1 MNQTA
6 TPPIALPQEL
16 VDLLER
22 QRARVRRRWLVHG
35 LGIVLGLPL
44 AACLFF
50 FALDHVLRLPLA
62 IRLLH
67 TAAIAGLLGWTA
79 WRFVKYP
86 LSRSLSQQDTAILLE
101 ARFPELHQRLVSAV
115 QLGGTA
121 TDGLRNQSQQMVRVL
136 LDETMAAAK
145 ALPLHELF
153 APARTLR
160 VWAGAAA
167 VLLAATAGAVLQ
179 PATASA
185 FVLRHLGMSVSYP
198 RATNLQVELPPSGPD
213 LHRVDDAASTT
224 ITMPAG
230 GDLHVSVL
238 AQGVVPEGVEL
249 MVTGQDGDERS
260 IGTTPRP
267 GGRFR
272 HVFRRVTGSFTF
284 HARGGDDEQGDRVV
298 EVRTIH
304 PPAVATIEARLTPP
318 AYTGQDPVV
327 QKGGAVEALV
337 GTTVE
342 LQVTATA
349 PVRSATAVFLEGGRR
364 LELQPAAVADDSG
377 TSPTFTGRFVVETP
391 DRYQVEL
398 LGDNGLRN
406 PDPGSYP
413 VAALQ
418 DYSPVGRWLQP
429 DDEGSAVLLPTATLC
444 VRYAAKDDF
453 GLAKAELLVELPGG
467 REQRIALLQ
476 PVAAGTRA
484 PLEAAGLRLL
494 RLTDLLGE
502 ARSAQEGLALQVLLE
517 DNKAPAANATQLP
530 RRSIQVVDAAQ
541 LAAAIARHFR
551 SLREEVTQA
560 LEIQEDRRARIAEL
574 QQDNPSP
581 SQTVAQA
588 LTAVEVGQGRVQT
601 AADRSHRQLMRAFDM
616 HLWNGLETSNH
627 APKVVELYTS
637 WHEARPEAPANDPA
651 FHRELAR
658 QRREG
663 TIGALELVLDPIL
676 GMVLLADSLATDLG
690 PRAARLLA
698 EAQVAQDA
706 AGLRQALDGIAA
718 VQDQAITALTQLRDR
733 LEEWN
738 DYQDLIQEARA
749 LRDRQRDVQLRTEE
763 LKGRK

>member
-1 MNQTA
+1 MNETA

-22 QRARVRRRWLVHG
+22 QRARVRRRWVVHG
-35 LGIVLGLPL
+35 LGIVLGLPV

-50 FALDHVLRLPLA
+50 YALDHVLRLPLG

-67 TAAIAGLLGWTA
+67 TAAMVSLTCWSA
-79 WRFVKYP
+79 WRFLQYP
-86 LSRSLSQQDTAILLE
+86 MSRALSQQDTAILLE

-115 QLGGTA
+115 QLGSTTA
-121 TDGLRNQSQQMVRVL
+121 EGLRNQSQQMVRAL
-136 LDETMAAAK
+136 LDETMAAAR

-160 VWAGAAA
+160 VWAGATVVLVAA
-167 VLLAATAGAVLQ
+167 SSGVVLEPAV
-179 PATASA
+179 ARA
-185 FVLRHLGMSVSYP
+185 FLLRHLGMAASYP
-198 RATNLQVELPPSGPD
+198 RATNLQLELPPSGPD
-213 LHRVDDAASTT
+213 LHRVDGTDTTT

-238 AQGVVPEGVEL
+238 AQGVVPEGVDL
-249 MVTGQDGDERS
+249 MVTGADGDERS
-260 IGTTPRP
+260 IGTTARP

-272 HVFRRVTGSFTF
+272 HVFRRVSGSFTF

-304 PPAVATIEARLTPP
+304 PPAVATIEAGLTPP
-318 AYTGQDPVV
+318 AYTGQGRLV

-337 GTTVE
+337 GTSVD

-349 PVRSATAVFLEGGRR
+349 PVRSANLVFLEGGRR
-364 LELQPAAVADDSG
+364 LELQPAAVSDDSG
-377 TSPTFTGRFVVETP
+377 TSPTFTGRFVVESP

-406 PDPGSYP
+406 PEPGSYP
-413 VAALQ
+413 VVALQ

-429 DDEGSAVLLPTATLC
+429 DEEGTALLLPTATLC
-444 VRYAAKDDF
+444 IRYTAKDDF
-453 GLAKAELLVELPGG
+453 GLAKSELVVELPGG
-467 REQRIALLQ
+467 REERFALL
-476 PVAAGTRA
+476 PPRTEGVRP
-484 PLEAAGLRLL
+484 PLETAGLRLMPL
-494 RLTDLLGE
+494 AELLGE
-502 ARSAQEGLALQVLLE
+502 SRSAQEGLSLQVLLE
-517 DNKAPAANATQLP
+517 DNKAPAPNATQLP
-530 RRSIQVVDAAQ
+530 RRGVQVVDAAQ

-560 LEIQEDRRARIAEL
+560 LEIQADRRARIADL
-574 QQDNPSP
+574 QQEVPS
-581 SQTVAQA
+581 TGAAVAQA

-616 HLWNGLETSNH
+616 HLWNGLETSGN
-627 APKVVELYTS
+627 AAKVVELYRTF
-637 WHEARPEAPANDPA
+637 HEARPEAPANDPG
-651 FHRELAR
+651 FHRELAK

-663 TIGALELVLDPIL
+663 AIGALELVLDPIL
-676 GMVLLADSLATDLG
+676 AMVLLADSLATDLG
-690 PRAARLLA
+690 PRTSRLLA
-698 EAQVAQDA
+698 EAQVARDA
-706 AGLRQALDGIAA
+706 AELTRVLREIGSA
-718 VQDQAITALTQLRDR
+718 QDQAITALTQLRDR

-763 LKGRK
+763 LRGRK